1 MTQCSPF
8 NYTKSLKKPESK
20 GTEPHNLERQKR
32 KRKRK
37 KKKNLSLEVKSFIK
51 ISKLLT
57 QIKFS
62 EEQNS
67 RNFFNLFSKKY
78 KLLH

>member
-37 KKKNLSLEVKSFIK
+37 KKKSVLGSQIFYKDFKTFDTNK
-51 ISKLLT
+51 I
-57 QIKFS
+57 F
-62 EEQNS
+62 
-67 RNFFNLFSKKY
+67 
-78 KLLH
+78 